1 MQSMKR
7 FRFRLEALLDIKKRA
22 EEEVKKELAGKNNEI
37 QTARRQRGE
46 LAARL
51 ESFYADEKQ
60 QRLRVLNLL
69 ALRFSISYR
78 GQLQKEIVDKDRCL
92 ANLASELDQLRVK
105 LTQARKECKVLEM
118 LREKK
123 LAHWKKERGKEE
135 QEYIDDVSQK
145 GYVRRLHAVSRD
157 ADTVRQTG

>member
-1 MQSMKR
+1 MKR
-7 FRFRLEALLDIKKRA
+7 FNFRLEALLDIKIRA
-22 EEEVKKELAGKNNEI
+22 EEEVKKGLAGKNNEI
-37 QTARRQRGE
+37 QVARRQRSE

-78 GQLQKEIVDKDRCL
+78 GQLQKEIADKDRCL
-92 ANLASELDQLRVK
+92 ATLASELDQLRVK

-118 LREKK
+118 LKEKK
-123 LAHWKKERGKEE
+123 LAQWKKERGKEE
-135 QEYIDDVSQK
+135 QENIDDVSQK

-157 ADTVRQTG
+157 ADTVRQAG